1 MYMYVVIRIN
11 RNLTLSIT
19 VWMCLEEDLILNCR
33 AQLERARQAKEDAER
48 EKHELAERL
57 QKYEQDTKKAEEG
70 KKNIWKEYTYMYI
83 HVQMYIHACT

>member
-1 MYMYVVIRIN
+1 
-11 RNLTLSIT
+11 
-19 VWMCLEEDLILNCR
+19 MCLEGDLILNCR

-70 KKNIWKEYTYMYI
+70 KKKRARIHVYTCTNVHTCMYI
-83 HVQMYIHACT
+83 IIQGHLSNEDPL